1 MTSSSARVHE
11 PPTLRLAE
19 VAVEEAPS
27 RRLPPRGRRSDLH
40 DAHDRPLH
48 ASRPKV
54 HGSRSTEDLG
64 EGASVEELL
73 AAAEHAH
80 GAERAHLLER
90 ATVSQLGLARS
101 MAMRYRDRGEPLDD
115 LVQVA
120 NLALVMAVQRYRPD
134 QGVPFAAFAVPTI
147 TGELRRHFR
156 DRGWNVR
163 PPRRLQEL
171 RARVQSATHD
181 LSQELGHAPSIEQLA
196 HRLGVDPEE
205 VREAEKAAEGYH
217 SLSLDAPT
225 ATGEGPQLADWLGA
239 DDEQFGYTV
248 DALAVRPLLARLD
261 ERMRHILCLRYY
273 RGCTQQ
279 QIADEIGVTQM
290 QVSRLISQA
299 LARLRQ
305 SFDEDDA
312 GPDPFLHAQPA

>member
-1 MTSSSARVHE
+1 VHHVHAHEAAVHSS
-11 PPTLRLAE
+11 PTPDRD
-19 VAVEEAPS
+19 EAAP
-27 RRLPPRGRRSDLH
+27 D
-40 DAHDRPLH
+40 
-48 ASRPKV
+48 
-54 HGSRSTEDLG
+54 
-64 EGASVEELL
+64 SVEQLL
-73 AAAEHAH
+73 ARADRAH
-80 GAERAHLLER
+80 GDERERLTER

-101 MAMRYRDRGEPLDD
+101 MAMRYRDRGEPLED

-120 NLALVMAVQRYRPD
+120 NLALVMAVRRYRPD

-171 RARVQSATHD
+171 RARMQSTAHD
-181 LSQELGHAPSIEQLA
+181 LSQELGHAPSNDQLA
-196 HRLGVDPEE
+196 ERLGVDAEE
-205 VREAEKAAEGYH
+205 VREAAKAAEGYH

-225 ATGEGPQLADWLGA
+225 STAEGLQVVDWLGA
-239 DDEQFGYTV
+239 DDEQYEHTV

-299 LARLRQ
+299 LTRLR
-305 SFDEDDA
+305 EDTSDVH
-312 GPDPFLHAQPA
+312 LVEHARSA

>member
-1 MTSSSARVHE
+1 MPDRDADDDSVEGLLHRSARA
-11 PPTLRLAE
+11 T
-19 VAVEEAPS
+19 
-27 RRLPPRGRRSDLH
+27 
-40 DAHDRPLH
+40 
-48 ASRPKV
+48 
-54 HGSRSTEDLG
+54 
-64 EGASVEELL
+64 
-73 AAAEHAH
+73 
-80 GAERAHLLER
+80 GAEREQLLER

-101 MAMRYRDRGEPLDD
+101 MALRYRDRGEPLED

-120 NLALVMAVQRYRPD
+120 NLALVMAVRRYEPD
-134 QGVPFAAFAVPTI
+134 HGVPFAAFAVPTI

-171 RARVQSATHD
+171 RARLQNAKHD
-181 LSQELGHAPSIEQLA
+181 LSQELGHAPTSEQLA
-196 HRLGVDPEE
+196 ERLGVDADE

-225 ATGEGPQLADWLGA
+225 ATGDGPQLSDWLGQ
-239 DDEQFGYTV
+239 DDGDYDHTV
-248 DALAVRPLLARLD
+248 DALAVRPLLAGLD

-299 LARLRQ
+299 LTRLRQ
-305 SFDEDDA
+305 DA
-312 GPDPFLHAQPA
+312 LESDAFEPAKTA

>member
-1 MTSSSARVHE
+1 LRSTAPDAHAAPLHSSSPVSTPDRDARHREVVDD
-11 PPTLRLAE
+11 PT
-19 VAVEEAPS
+19 VEQ
-27 RRLPPRGRRSDLH
+27 
-40 DAHDRPLH
+40 
-48 ASRPKV
+48 
-54 HGSRSTEDLG
+54 
-64 EGASVEELL
+64 LL
-73 AAAEHAH
+73 AMAQDAE
-80 GAERAHLLER
+80 GAERDRLLER

-101 MAMRYRDRGEPLDD
+101 MALRYRDRGEPLED

-134 QGVPFAAFAVPTI
+134 QGAPFAAFAVPTI

-171 RARVQSATHD
+171 RARLQNATHD
-181 LSQELGHAPSIEQLA
+181 LSQELGHAPTTAQLA
-196 HRLGVDPEE
+196 ERLGVEPDE

-225 ATGEGPQLADWLGA
+225 STAEGPQLADWLGE
-239 DDEQFGYTV
+239 DDEQYDHTV
-248 DALAVRPLLARLD
+248 DALAVRPLLAALDARL
-261 ERMRHILCLRYY
+261 RHILCLRYY

-290 QVSRLISQA
+290 QVSRLITQA
-299 LARLRQ
+299 LARLR
-305 SFDEDDA
+305 EDA
-312 GPDPFLHAQPA
+312 YQRQVFEHAKTA